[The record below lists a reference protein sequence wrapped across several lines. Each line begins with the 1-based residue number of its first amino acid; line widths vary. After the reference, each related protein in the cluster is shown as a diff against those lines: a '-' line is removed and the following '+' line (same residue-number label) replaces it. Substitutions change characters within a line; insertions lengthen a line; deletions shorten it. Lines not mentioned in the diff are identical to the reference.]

1 MLRPDAFAPKRR
13 APALPSHAFH
23 SMRVRFWGVR
33 GSLPVPGSKTER
45 YGGNTSCVEIRSAAG
60 TRIIID
66 AGTGI
71 RRLGKE
77 LMREEFESGQG
88 SAHLLIS
95 HTHWDHIQGL
105 PFFSPL
111 YKKGNHLYVYA
122 RRRDDVH
129 LRAVFASQTDDPYFP
144 TSIEEAKAGIS
155 FRELADSAKFEIAEV
170 DVTCARLNH
179 PYIATAYRLSVDGAA
194 VTYVSDTAPFS
205 DILFE
210 NEYVPQPPARPS
222 TLPEADRVRL
232 QAMRDGVVR
241 LCEGADLVIYDT
253 MFTAD
258 DYLRIPHYGH
268 SRPSDALDVCREA
281 GARRLALFHH
291 APERSDA
298 EVDSILEA
306 TRGEARAAAI
316 KLDISAAYEG
326 LDIELG
332 AGAPA
337 DPKGGT

>member
-1 MLRPDAFAPKRR
+1 
-13 APALPSHAFH
+13 
-23 SMRVRFWGVR
+23 MRVRFWGVR
-33 GSLPVPGSKTER
+33 GSLPVPGPKTER
-45 YGGNTSCVEIRSAAG
+45 YGGNTSCVEVRSAAG

-77 LMREEFESGQG
+77 LMREEFESGRG

-105 PFFSPL
+105 PFFAPL
-111 YKKGNHLYVYA
+111 YQQGNHLYVYA

-144 TSIEEAKAGIS
+144 ISIEQAKAGIS
-155 FRELADSAKFEIAEV
+155 FRELADSATFEIAEV
-170 DVTCARLNH
+170 AVTCARLNH
-179 PYIATAYRLSVDGAA
+179 PYVATAYRLSVDGASVA
-194 VTYVSDTAPFS
+194 YVSDTAPFS

-210 NEYVPQPPARPS
+210 NQYIAHPPPLRAA
-222 TLPEADRVRL
+222 LPEADRAKLR
-232 QAMRDGVVR
+232 AMRDGVVR

-253 MFTAD
+253 MFTPD

-268 SRPSDALDVCREA
+268 SRPSDALDVCRHA

-298 EVDSILEA
+298 DVDNILKE
-306 TRGEARAAAI
+306 TRAQALSARIA
-316 KLDISAAYEG
+316 LDVTAAYEG
-326 LDIELG
+326 MDIELG
-332 AGAPA
+332 HQGRP
-337 DPKGGT
+337 

>member
-1 MLRPDAFAPKRR
+1 MN
-13 APALPSHAFH
+13 
-23 SMRVRFWGVR
+23 VRFWGVR

-45 YGGNTSCVEIRSAAG
+45 YGGNTSCVEVKSAAG

-77 LMREEFESGQG
+77 LMEHEFESGRG

-111 YKKGNHLYVYA
+111 YQPGNHLSVYA

-129 LRAVFASQTDDPYFP
+129 LRAVFASQTGDPYFP
-144 TSIEEAKAGIS
+144 ISLDQAKAGIS
-155 FRELADSAKFEIAEV
+155 FRELADSARFEIAEV
-170 DVTCARLNH
+170 DVACARLNH
-179 PYIATAYRLSVDGAA
+179 PYVATAYRLSADGASVA
-194 VTYVSDTAPFS
+194 YVSDTAPFS

-210 NEYVPQPPARPS
+210 NQYIPQPPRLRGA
-222 TLPEADRVRL
+222 LPEADRAKLR
-232 QAMRDGVVR
+232 AMRDGVVR

-253 MFTAD
+253 MFTPD

-268 SRPSDALDVCREA
+268 SRPSDALSVCHDA
-281 GARRLALFHH
+281 GARRLVLFHH

-298 EVDSILEA
+298 EVDSILVD
-306 TRGEARAAAI
+306 TRAQAAAAGLT
-316 KLDISAAYEG
+316 LDVTAAYEG

-332 AGAPA
+332 QRQAQSRESSV
-337 DPKGGT
+337 

>member
-1 MLRPDAFAPKRR
+1 
-13 APALPSHAFH
+13 
-23 SMRVRFWGVR
+23 MRVRFWGVR
-33 GSLPVPGSKTER
+33 GSLPVPGAKTER

-77 LMREEFESGQG
+77 LMREEFESGSG
-88 SAHLLIS
+88 VAHLLIS

-111 YKKGNHLYVYA
+111 YQAGNRLYVYA

-129 LRAVFASQTDDPYFP
+129 LRAVFASQIEDPYFP
-144 TSIEEAKAGIS
+144 ISIEETKAKIS
-155 FRELADSAKFEIAEV
+155 FRELADYAKFEIADVEV
-170 DVTCARLNH
+170 ACTRLNH
-179 PYIATAYRLSVDGAA
+179 PYVATAYRLSADGASLA
-194 VTYVSDTAPFS
+194 YVSDTAPFS

-210 NEYVPQPPARPS
+210 NHYVAQPPPLGAA
-222 TLPEADRVRL
+222 LPDADRATLR
-232 QAMRDGVVR
+232 AMRDGVLR

-253 MFTAD
+253 MFTPE

-268 SRPSDALDVCREA
+268 SRPTDALEVCRDA
-281 GARRLALFHH
+281 GVRRLALFHH

-298 EVDSILEA
+298 EVDTILAE
-306 TRGEARAAAI
+306 TRALAGAARLS
-316 KLDISAAYEG
+316 LDVYAAYEG
-326 LDIELG
+326 LDIELR
-332 AGAPA
+332 
-337 DPKGGT
+337 GTP